1 MVVLEKQAQE
11 STHLGAQVR
20 EWVEQREG
28 SEGFGGLVRFIW
40 RQVAEVWLRLGGGNS
55 LTSNPDDDVKL
66 TVPVLN
72 YSPEDVGKP
81 VDGNVM
87 DKSPGETIS
96 VCVTLVTEGGS
107 GSTSR
112 LPLECIGL
120 NSDRREGTTD
130 GTTKGVLTGRVGAL
144 EGRSTANDCGV
155 LASDGMV
162 LRTDAVSNCI
172 EHLHSQTSTTTNS
185 ISTVLH
191 FSAVKNSAE
200 TSE

>member
-1 MVVLEKQAQE
+1 M
-11 STHLGAQVR
+11 R
-20 EWVEQREG
+20 EWVEQGEG
-28 SEGFGGLVRFIW
+28 SEGFGSLVRFIW

-120 NSDRREGTTD
+120 NSDRREGTID

-172 EHLHSQTSTTTNS
+172 EHLHSQMSTATNS